1 MTERGDTMT
10 IIDFILGI
18 ASPPP
23 ARYAAS
29 RPGEGGCN
37 AGSDPSTLVES
48 LAVPRQWTTGAD
60 LADAYQ
66 SSCARSEEHSS
77 ELQSLMRLSY
87 AVFCL
92 KNKRNVPIQII
103 S

>member
-1 MTERGDTMT
+1 MT

-66 SSCARSEEHSS
+66 SSCAG
-77 ELQSLMRLSY
+77 
-87 AVFCL
+87 
-92 KNKRNVPIQII
+92 PG
-103 S
+103 